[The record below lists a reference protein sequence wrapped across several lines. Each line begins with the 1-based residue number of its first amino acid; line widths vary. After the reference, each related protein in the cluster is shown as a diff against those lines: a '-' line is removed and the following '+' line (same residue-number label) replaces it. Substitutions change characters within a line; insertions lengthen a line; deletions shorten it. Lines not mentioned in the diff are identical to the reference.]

1 MLAQASAI
9 TGGGVMQSPVASISI
24 PGGILSWTPRI
35 LGHTSIITGPT
46 CTLSIDCAE
55 AGITCTTKQTAIK
68 RNTAMLT
75 GVTFVLFMFVS
86 LRVIRAFFTIAIML
100 MDNNDV
106 LRGDSMYTRR

>member
-1 MLAQASAI
+1 
-9 TGGGVMQSPVASISI
+9 
-24 PGGILSWTPRI
+24 
-35 LGHTSIITGPT
+35 
-46 CTLSIDCAE
+46 
-55 AGITCTTKQTAIK
+55 
-68 RNTAMLT
+68 MLT